1 MAEPVASNRQRQVLV
16 AMTLANGMILVD
28 QTAVPLALPDIMQ
41 TFGVGS
47 AAVQWV
53 LNASLLALAGLLVLG
68 GRLADLLGRRRVFLL
83 GSALF
88 AGASAVAG
96 LAPLF
101 QILLAARVVQGVGGA
116 LMLPA
121 TVAILSAA
129 YPREARGRALGTM
142 GGVAALAGALGPT
155 IGGVLTSVFS
165 WRAVLLINLP
175 LLILT
180 LFFTLRAVPTDQPRD
195 GKVHVDLSGSVL
207 LCLCLVGLVFGLS
220 QSTVWAWTSFGVLG
234 PVLVSVVA
242 GLLFLL
248 RERRAHNPLMSLR
261 LLRRKPNYLGAT
273 VSQGL
278 AGMAEMGLG
287 LIFPLVLIL
296 NLQMSPAL
304 AGLALI
310 PTTLPM
316 VVMAPLAGRWYDRA
330 GGRPPMI
337 TGFCLLAVSGIALAV
352 GVGQNNY
359 LWLLPGLLIYGT
371 GLAIVLTVND
381 PVSLDTIPESDQG
394 QASGVSATA
403 EQGGGAIGIA
413 LLYAVFH
420 TAYIARLNTLIDTDS
435 TIPDLDVA
443 SSSALKQALLDA
455 EQTGLRPDHFDQSV
469 RMYLRAAQEA
479 SDFGYTVTFLGVSV
493 LSLIGA
499 VAVAALVR
507 KPPTTQQEHPTED
520 NNVAG

>member
-1 MAEPVASNRQRQVLV
+1 MGEPVTASRQRQVLI
-16 AMTLANGMILVD
+16 AMTLANAMILVD
-28 QTAVPLALPDIMQ
+28 QTAVPLALPDVMQ

-101 QILLAARVVQGVGGA
+101 VILLAARVVQGVGGA

-121 TVAILSAA
+121 TVAILSAS

-175 LLILT
+175 LLVLT
-180 LFFTLRAVPTDQPRD
+180 LFFTIRAVPADRPRE
-195 GKVHVDLSGSVL
+195 GEVHVDLSGAVL
-207 LCLCLVGLVFGLS
+207 LCVCLVGLVFGLS
-220 QSTVWAWTSFGVLG
+220 QSTVWDWTSAGVIG
-234 PVLVSVVA
+234 PVAVSVAA
-242 GLLFLL
+242 GALFVL

-261 LLRRKPNYLGAT
+261 LLREKPNYLGAT
-273 VSQGL
+273 LSQGL

-287 LIFPLVLIL
+287 LIFPLILIL
-296 NLQMSPAL
+296 NLEMDPAL

-316 VVMAPLAGRWYDRA
+316 VVMAPLAGRWYDRS
-330 GGRPPMI
+330 GGRPPMV
-337 TGFCLLAVSGIALAV
+337 TGFVLLAVSGVALAI

-359 LWLLPGLLIYGT
+359 LWLLPGLLIYGA

-381 PVSLDTIPESDQG
+381 PVSLDTIPEADQG

-413 LLYAVFH
+413 VLYALYH
-420 TAYIARLNTLIDTDS
+420 TAYVGRLNSLINADS
-435 TIPDLDVA
+435 SIPDLNA
-443 SSSALKQALLDA
+443 GSSAALKQALLDA
-455 EQTGLRPDHFDQSV
+455 EQTGLHPDQFNPAV
-469 RMYLRAAQEA
+469 RIYLTSARSA
-479 SDFGYTVTFLGVSV
+479 SDFGYSVTFLGVTG

-499 VAVAALVR
+499 LAVALLVR
-507 KPPTTQQEHPTED
+507 KPPNTQPEPAAERDRTVD
-520 NNVAG
+520 

>member
-1 MAEPVASNRQRQVLV
+1 MGEPSTTRRQRQVLV
-16 AMTLANGMILVD
+16 AMTLANAMILVD
-28 QTAVPLALPDIMQ
+28 QTAVPLALPDVMQ

-68 GRLADLLGRRRVFLL
+68 GRLADLLGRRRVFLV

-101 QILLAARVVQGVGGA
+101 AILLAARVVQGVGGA

-142 GGVAALAGALGPT
+142 GGVAALADALGPT

-175 LLILT
+175 LLVLT
-180 LFFTLRAVPTDQPRD
+180 LFFTLRSVPGDRPHD
-195 GKVHVDLSGSVL
+195 GKVHVDLSGAVL
-207 LCLCLVGLVFGLS
+207 LCFCLVGLVFGLA
-220 QSTVWAWTSFGVLG
+220 QSTVWDWTSAGVIGPVVVSVAAGVLF
-234 PVLVSVVA
+234 V
-242 GLLFLL
+242 L

-261 LLRRKPNYLGAT
+261 LLREKPNYLGAT
-273 VSQGL
+273 LSQGL

-296 NLQMSPAL
+296 NLQMDPAL

-316 VVMAPLAGRWYDRA
+316 VVMAPLAGRWYDRG
-330 GGRPPMI
+330 GGRPPMV
-337 TGFCLLAVSGIALAV
+337 TGFGLLALSGVALAI
-352 GVGQNNY
+352 GVGHASY
-359 LWLLPGLLIYGT
+359 WWLLPGLLIYGT
-371 GLAIVLTVND
+371 GLAIVLTVHD
-381 PVSLDTIPESDQG
+381 PVSLDTVPESDQG

-413 LLYAVFH
+413 LLYALFH
-420 TAYIARLNTLIDTDS
+420 TAYLTRLNSLIDADS
-435 TIPDLDVA
+435 TIPDLDAV
-443 SSSALKQALLDA
+443 SGPALKQALLDA
-455 EQTGLRPDHFDQSV
+455 EQTGLRPDQFDVSV
-469 RMYLRAAQEA
+469 RMYLKSTA
-479 SDFGYTVTFLGVSV
+479 SASEFGYSVTFLAVTV

-499 VAVAALVR
+499 FAVALLVR
-507 KPPTTQQEHPTED
+507 KPPAVQPEPA
-520 NNVAG
+520 AGAVRAE